1 MKSMSSPLLKPAV
14 SLTAVTACALLA
26 CSGAPPGA
34 SDGNRS
40 ERWQERYDFTG
51 DGVNDRIEISYSG
64 GGHCCY
70 TVAIVDGKSGG
81 RIELPFELDGGYPSG
96 MDLSQPERFAI
107 EEGREGRPAR
117 LVLEVATYNG
127 EPEQLPDDGFGLGV
141 TSHRIAVTLAEGKPR
156 VENLGWRCARALTV
170 IQRGSW
176 TAWEGLPADCD
187 PREVFATLE
196 VVPLEITAGALGAAG
211 RPVTGHRGERG
222 DGSIVVAYTARDEAA
237 PSTDGV
243 RPLPRL
249 LRLDLVQPELA
260 AKAVELLLS
269 GAGMRPPERIGLW
282 HYWSRGLAVHAA
294 PASEAMQALTL
305 VGAGDAAR
313 FAQELASP

>member
-1 MKSMSSPLLKPAV
+1 MKLMSSPLLKPAV
-14 SLTAVTACALLA
+14 PLMAVTACALLA

-40 ERWQERYDFTG
+40 DRWQERYDFTG
-51 DGVNDRIEISYSG
+51 DGVKDRIEVSYSG

-70 TVAIVDGKSGG
+70 TVAMVDGKSGG
-81 RIELPFELDGGYPSG
+81 RVELPFELDGGYPSG

-107 EEGREGRPAR
+107 EEAREGRPAR

-127 EPEQLPDDGFGLGV
+127 EPERLPADGFGLGV
-141 TSHRIAVTLAEGKPR
+141 TSHRVAVTFAEGKPR

-176 TAWEGLPADCD
+176 TAWEGLAADCD

-211 RPVTGHRGERG
+211 RPVTVHRGERS

-260 AKAVELLLS
+260 AKAVKMVLEV
-269 GAGMRPPERIGLW
+269 AGTSSPEPVGDWR
-282 HYWSRGLAVHAA
+282 YWSCGIAVRAA
-294 PASEAMQALTL
+294 PASDAMDALTL

-313 FAQELASP
+313 FARELTSP